1 MRRGD
6 VFEIRLRGARGR
18 EQRGKR
24 YGVIVQIDDLL
35 MLSTVI
41 VAPTSTQTREA
52 TFRPRILL
60 NDDPT
65 RVLVEQLRAIDVNDL
80 GDQIGRVTAAEQRA
94 IDDALILVLGL

>member
-1 MRRGD
+1 M
-6 VFEIRLRGARGR
+6 
-18 EQRGKR
+18 
-24 YGVIVQIDDLL
+24 
-35 MLSTVI
+35 I

-60 NDDPT
+60 NDNPT
-65 RVLVEQLRAIDVNDL
+65 RVLVEQLRAIEVNDL